1 MSSVPVAAA
10 CTQFCTWCTSDT
22 SSADRLAAAAPAGQP
37 RAVLQVPLVNVALL
51 QQHVM
56 GWLLPPGDPVYRFVL
71 LLEGAVPGAVT
82 LLVVCMRVYP
92 DIAPLSKILFWQ
104 YVAAVITLPCMLVWF
119 IGLVEAAA

>member
-1 MSSVPVAAA
+1 M
-10 CTQFCTWCTSDT
+10 
-22 SSADRLAAAAPAGQP
+22 
-37 RAVLQVPLVNVALL
+37 PLVNVALL

-56 GWLLPPGDPVYRFVL
+56 GWLLPPGDPVYRLVL